1 MPAQR
6 PITFAVATCG
16 TPQILES
23 NLLAS
28 PCLCRPHPHQILI
41 QREYISAAKAY
52 NNAIDQ
58 AKNDLMVFAHQDMI
72 FPESWLPQLERALDH
87 LEAADPAWG
96 VLGCYGKT
104 PGGIGRGYIYS
115 PGRGVIGAPFES
127 PTPVQTLDEI
137 VLIFRRSSGL
147 RFDDHL
153 PHFHL
158 YGADICLRAEK
169 VGMTSYAIPAF
180 CVHNAHQYVVLP
192 NEFYDCCRH
201 IKRVWKDALPI
212 QTTCVKIT
220 RFNRFV
226 YGRRIREVYVRRMRQ
241 KGFIAPRATDVPQLL
256 KQAGSAALGM

>member
-1 MPAQR
+1 M
-6 PITFAVATCG
+6 
-16 TPQILES
+16 
-23 NLLAS
+23 
-28 PCLCRPHPHQILI
+28 
-41 QREYISAAKAY
+41 
-52 NNAIDQ
+52 
-58 AKNDLMVFAHQDMI
+58 
-72 FPESWLPQLERALDH
+72 
-87 LEAADPAWG
+87 
-96 VLGCYGKT
+96 LGCYGKT

-147 RFDDHL
+147 RFRIITSVISTSTAL
-153 PHFHL
+153 VFR
-158 YGADICLRAEK
+158 LRAEK
-169 VGMTSYAIPAF
+169 GGDDELRHP
-180 CVHNAHQYVVLP
+180 CVLRAQCAPVRGASERVLP
-192 NEFYDCCRH
+192 DRGRH

-256 KQAGSAALGM
+256 KQAAAALGM